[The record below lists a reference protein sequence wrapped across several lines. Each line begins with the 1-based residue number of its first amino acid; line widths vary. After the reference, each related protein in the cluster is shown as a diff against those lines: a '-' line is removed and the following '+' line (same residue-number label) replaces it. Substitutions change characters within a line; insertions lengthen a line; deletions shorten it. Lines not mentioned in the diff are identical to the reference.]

1 MDGVNPSISRRL
13 HNKDNTYHKKDNNM
27 EMAKY
32 IMSILKTQLMVM
44 FSWGFH
50 QPVAIENGLQFKV
63 QGFKFRGIVEVVYNE
78 GRDLFDVR
86 FLKANKVVNTI
97 EGVFFDM
104 LVDTIDDY
112 VEKTTDYEKRVAAE
126 YSISL

>member
-1 MDGVNPSISRRL
+1 
-13 HNKDNTYHKKDNNM
+13 M

-32 IMSILKTQLMVM
+32 IMSILKTQLMIVW
-44 FSWGFH
+44 SWGFH
-50 QPVAIENGLQFKV
+50 QPVAIENGLRFRV
-63 QGFKFRGIVEVVYNE
+63 QGFKFRGVVEVVYNE

-97 EGVFFDM
+97 EGLFCDM

-112 VEKTTDYEKRVAAE
+112 VERVPDYDKKVQEFLN
-126 YSISL
+126 S

>member
-1 MDGVNPSISRRL
+1 
-13 HNKDNTYHKKDNNM
+13 M

-63 QGFKFRGIVEVVYNE
+63 QGFKFRGVVEVVYNE

-97 EGVFFDM
+97 EGLFFDM

-112 VEKTTDYEKRVAAE
+112 VERVPDYDKKVQEFLN
-126 YSISL
+126 S

>member
-1 MDGVNPSISRRL
+1 
-13 HNKDNTYHKKDNNM
+13 
-27 EMAKY
+27 MAKY
-32 IMSILKTQLMVM
+32 IMTILKTQLMVVW
-44 FSWGFH
+44 SWGFH

-104 LVDTIDDY
+104 LVDVIDDY

>member
-1 MDGVNPSISRRL
+1 
-13 HNKDNTYHKKDNNM
+13 M

-32 IMSILKTQLMVM
+32 IMTILKTQLMVM

-63 QGFKFRGIVEVVYNE
+63 QGFKFRGVVSIVYNE
-78 GRDLFDVR
+78 GSDLFDLSFIKR
-86 FLKANKVVNTI
+86 NKVVKSI
-97 EGVFFDM
+97 DGVFFDS
-104 LVDTIDDY
+104 LVEVIDDY
-112 VEKTTDYEKRVAAE
+112 AEKTTDYEKRVAAE

>member
-1 MDGVNPSISRRL
+1 
-13 HNKDNTYHKKDNNM
+13 M

-32 IMSILKTQLMVM
+32 IMSILKTQLMVVW
-44 FSWGFH
+44 SWGFH

-78 GRDLFDVR
+78 GRDLFNVR

-104 LVDTIDDY
+104 LVDVIDRY
-112 VEKTTDYEKRVAAE
+112 VEKTDDYQKRVKDE
-126 YSISL
+126 YSVIMF

>member
-1 MDGVNPSISRRL
+1 
-13 HNKDNTYHKKDNNM
+13 M

-32 IMSILKTQLMVM
+32 IMTILKTQLMVVW
-44 FSWGFH
+44 SWGFH

-63 QGFKFRGIVEVVYNE
+63 QGYKFKGVVEVAYNE

-104 LVDTIDDY
+104 LVDTIDDF
-112 VEKTTDYEKRVAAE
+112 VEKTSDYEQRVSRE
-126 YSISL
+126 YSI

>member
-1 MDGVNPSISRRL
+1 
-13 HNKDNTYHKKDNNM
+13 M

-44 FSWGFH
+44 FSWGFNS
-50 QPVAIENGLQFKV
+50 PVAIQNGLRFKV
-63 QGFKFRGIVEVVYNE
+63 QGYKFKGVVEVAYNE

-104 LVDTIDDY
+104 LVDTIDDF
-112 VEKTTDYEKRVAAE
+112 VEKTSDYEQRVKKQ
-126 YSISL
+126 YSIKVC